1 MRVQFVIPVIVG
13 ILILG
18 SSGITSTAFALDPDY
33 SGELIVQSGDVVD
46 GKTLTNLS
54 NPQINNNGDVV
65 FRGFFWT
72 LNSGIFTPTSLI
84 TATGDTIDGKTLIS
98 VDTPQI
104 NDNGDVIFTG
114 QFSGGSGIFTP
125 TSLIAATGDT
135 IDGKTLTDVF
145 SSPQINNNGD
155 VVFRGFFSGGSGIF
169 TPTSLIA
176 ATGDTIDGKTLT
188 IISLPQINDNGDIVF
203 KGKFSGGSGIF
214 TPTSL
219 LVENGD
225 TIDGKTLT
233 FGKTPFGDPQI
244 NNSVDVVF
252 RGAFSGGSG
261 IFILTLQTATITEQ
275 IDVLTTLV
283 NETVDDPK
291 DAKKLTKKL
300 DKTNEKLTPQPE
312 KANKDL
318 DKFLDK
324 VEKLFVENKLTLDER
339 NSLITALDSIRT
351 DPTDDSIT
359 VEEIQTV
366 LDAVNVISNPLL
378 TLKDT
383 ESLTK
388 PLNKAID
395 NLTPDEEK
403 ACKEMNKFIKDT
415 NNLVGKGKLLQAD
428 ADKLIESAQNIKDA
442 IGCV

>member
-65 FRGFFWT
+65 FRGFF
-72 LNSGIFTPTSLI
+72 
-84 TATGDTIDGKTLIS
+84 
-98 VDTPQI
+98 
-104 NDNGDVIFTG
+104 
-114 QFSGGSGIFTP
+114 SGGSGIFTP
-125 TSLIAATGDT
+125 TSLLVENGDT
-135 IDGKTLTDVF
+135 IDGKTLTIIGV
-145 SSPQINNNGD
+145 PQINNNGD